1 MGLNAPPALTV
12 RNNRLL
18 IHIYRNI
25 FDGKPVRLLA
35 AFLLFVLAALQ
46 QPAWAAVPDGA
57 KLYAQNCAVCHGEAG
72 SGGIGVPL
80 SLPSFQATVSN
91 RYLAATIRQGRPGR
105 VMPAFTQLSD
115 AEVAAIVGHIR
126 TWYHGP
132 VPRYGDAPVA
142 GNPAHGKQL
151 FAAHCAMCHGA
162 EGRGGKGTGVT
173 FSRPRGL
180 PIMPP
185 ALDNAGFL
193 ASAPDAMIRAV
204 LIRGRAGTPMISFVK
219 AGLSLRDID
228 DLVAYVRSFRS
239 GAQAPAGGMAGLKP
253 DLIVQSPY
261 DLKATLRNL
270 TQAINSDNF
279 FVGRNQ
285 PVEYGLTTPDRA
297 NPHQIIVYF
306 CDVPFLNKAL
316 AIDPR
321 VGLFL
326 PCRITVVEHQGKV
339 TLMAVNPEVVSRLF
353 NNSELDELCKEMH
366 DRYLA
371 IMQEATL

>member
-1 MGLNAPPALTV
+1 MLTV
-12 RNNRLL
+12 RNNGLL

-25 FDGKPVRLLA
+25 FDGKSVRSLA
-35 AFLLFVLAALQ
+35 AFLLLVLTALQ
-46 QPAWAAVPDGA
+46 QPAWADAPDGA
-57 KLYAQNCAVCHGEAG
+57 KLFAQNCAVCHGETG

-91 RYLAATIRQGRPGR
+91 RYLAATIRDGRPGR
-105 VMPAFTQLSD
+105 VMPAFAQLSD
-115 AEVAAIVGHIR
+115 AEIAAIVGYIR
-126 TWYHGP
+126 SWYRGP
-132 VPRYGDAPVA
+132 VPHYGDAPVA

-151 FAAHCAMCHGA
+151 FAAHCAMCHGVDGQG
-162 EGRGGKGTGVT
+162 GRGTGVT

-185 ALDNAGFL
+185 ALNNAGFL

-204 LIRGRAGTPMISFVK
+204 LIHGRAGTPMVSFVK
-219 AGLSLRDID
+219 AGLSRRDVD
-228 DLVAYVRSFRS
+228 DLVAYVRSFQS
-239 GAQAPAGGMAGLKP
+239 GAQTVAGSVAGLKP

-261 DLKATLRNL
+261 DLKTTIKNL

-279 FVGRNQ
+279 FVGRSQ
-285 PVEYGLTTPDRA
+285 PVEYGLTTPDKA

-326 PCRITVVEHQGKV
+326 PCRITVVEHAGKV
-339 TLMAVNPEVVSRLF
+339 MLMAVNPEVVSRLF
-353 NNSELDELCKEMH
+353 NNGELNELCKEMH

>member
-1 MGLNAPPALTV
+1 MRSIVAFAL
-12 RNNRLL
+12 LL
-18 IHIYRNI
+18 L
-25 FDGKPVRLLA
+25 VA
-35 AFLLFVLAALQ
+35 VQ
-46 QPAWAAVPDGA
+46 QIVWADLPDGA
-57 KLYAQNCAVCHGEAG
+57 RLFAQNCAVCHGAKG

-91 RYLAATIRQGRPGR
+91 QYLAATIRHGRPGR
-105 VMPAFTQLSD
+105 VMPAFSRLSD
-115 AEVAAIVGHIR
+115 AEVAAIVDYIR
-126 TWYHGP
+126 SWYKGAPP
-132 VPRYGDAPVA
+132 VFSGAPVK
-142 GNPAHGKQL
+142 GDPVHGKQL

-162 EGRGGKGTGVT
+162 DGQGGKGTGVT

-185 ALDNAGFL
+185 ALNNAGFL
-193 ASAPDAMIRAV
+193 ASAPDAMIRSV
-204 LIRGRAGTPMISFVK
+204 LIHGRAGTPMISFLK
-219 AGLSLRDID
+219 AGLSKTDID
-228 DLVAYVRSFRS
+228 DLVSYVRSFQ
-239 GAQAPAGGMAGLKP
+239 GEAKAPAAGSVAGLDP
-253 DLIVQSPY
+253 VLVVQSPY
-261 DLKATLRNL
+261 DLKTTLANL

-279 FVGRNQ
+279 FVGRDQ
-285 PVEYGLTTPDRA
+285 PVEYGLTTTAKA

-339 TLMAVNPEVVSRLF
+339 MLMSVNPEVVSRLF
-353 NNSELDELCKEMH
+353 NNSELNALCKEMH

>member
-1 MGLNAPPALTV
+1 M
-12 RNNRLL
+12 RL
-18 IHIYRNI
+18 IT
-25 FDGKPVRLLA
+25 
-35 AFLLFVLAALQ
+35 AFLLIVLAAAQ
-46 QPAWAAVPDGA
+46 QAAWANVPDGA
-57 KLYAQNCAVCHGEAG
+57 KLFAQNCAVCHGETG

-91 RYLAATIRQGRPGR
+91 RYLAATIRHGRPGR
-105 VMPAFTQLSD
+105 VMPAFTRLSN
-115 AEVAAIVGHIR
+115 AEVDAVVRYIR
-126 TWYHGP
+126 SWYRGP
-132 VPRYGDAPVA
+132 VPTYTDAPVK
-142 GNPAHGKQL
+142 GNPEHGKQL
-151 FAAHCAMCHGA
+151 FAEHCAMCHGA
-162 EGRGGKGTGVT
+162 DGQGGKGTGVT

-185 ALDNAGFL
+185 ALNNAGFL

-204 LIRGRAGTPMISFVK
+204 LVHGRAGTPMISFVK
-219 AGLSLRDID
+219 VGLSKRDID
-228 DLVAYVRSFRS
+228 DLVAYVRSFQS
-239 GAQAPAGGMAGLKP
+239 TEKTSAAGSVAGLQP

-261 DLKATLRNL
+261 DLKTTLRNL

-279 FVGRNQ
+279 FVGRDQ
-285 PVEYGLTTPDRA
+285 PVEYGLTTPDKA

-326 PCRITVVEHQGKV
+326 PCRITVVEHEGKV
-339 TLMAVNPEVVSRLF
+339 TLMAVNPEVVSKLF
-353 NNSELDELCKEMH
+353 NNSELNELCKEMH

>member
-1 MGLNAPPALTV
+1 MRFIVA
-12 RNNRLL
+12 
-18 IHIYRNI
+18 
-25 FDGKPVRLLA
+25 
-35 AFLLFVLAALQ
+35 FVLLLLVAVQ
-46 QPAWAAVPDGA
+46 QAVWADLPDGA
-57 KLYAQNCAVCHGEAG
+57 RLFAQNCAVCHGETG

-91 RYLAATIRQGRPGR
+91 QYLAATIRHGRPGR

-115 AEVAAIVGHIR
+115 AEVAALVDYIR
-126 TWYHGP
+126 SWYKGVPP
-132 VPRYGDAPVA
+132 VFSGAPVR
-142 GNPAHGKQL
+142 GDPVHGKQL

-162 EGRGGKGTGVT
+162 DGQGGKGTGVT

-185 ALDNAGFL
+185 ALNNAGFL
-193 ASAPDAMIRAV
+193 ASAPDAMFRSV
-204 LIRGRAGTPMISFVK
+204 LINGRAGTPMISFLK
-219 AGLSLRDID
+219 AGLSETDID
-228 DLVAYVRSFRS
+228 DLVSYVRSFQGEER
-239 GAQAPAGGMAGLKP
+239 APAAGSVAGLKP
-253 DLIVQSPY
+253 VLVVQSPY
-261 DLKATLRNL
+261 DLKTTLANL

-279 FVGRNQ
+279 FVVRDQ
-285 PVEYGLTTPDRA
+285 PVEYGLTTPAQA

-339 TLMAVNPEVVSRLF
+339 MLMSVNPEVVSRLF
-353 NNSELDELCKEMH
+353 NNRELNALCKEMH